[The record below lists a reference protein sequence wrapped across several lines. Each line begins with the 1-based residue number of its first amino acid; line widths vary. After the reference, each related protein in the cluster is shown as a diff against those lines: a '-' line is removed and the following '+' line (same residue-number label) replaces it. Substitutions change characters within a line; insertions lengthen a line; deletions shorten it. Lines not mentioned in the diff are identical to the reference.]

1 MTGSGLRCLTCVQ
14 AADRSIYE
22 DRTVTAPSPPDAATP
37 SANPPLAEPAEPPN
51 SRSDAVRTAPAAR
64 LSSRALSVLLLLT
77 CLIPLVALSGYAALF
92 GKARDAPLEVEVS
105 VVKEPVEVV
114 GGQAAILTDAIVI
127 QNLTDYELPNLTI
140 DLNGQ
145 YFLHRQSALAPR
157 ERLVFPQ
164 QIFATKSNQR
174 WVPGRYPITKISVTA
189 KLPSGRRG
197 VKIVRPQAAV
207 GES

>member
-1 MTGSGLRCLTCVQ
+1 L
-14 AADRSIYE
+14 
-22 DRTVTAPSPPDAATP
+22 TAPATPAPATPGPAASDAAIP
-37 SANPPLAEPAEPPN
+37 SPNPRLADPTAPPT
-51 SRSDAVRTAPAAR
+51 SGSDAVRTAPAAR
-64 LSSRALSVLLLLT
+64 LSPRALSVLLLLT
-77 CLIPLVALSGYAALF
+77 CLIPLVTLSGYAALF

-105 VVKEPVEVV
+105 VTKEPVEVI
-114 GGQAAILTDAIVI
+114 GGQVAILTDAIVI
-127 QNLTDYELPNLTI
+127 QNLTDHELPNLTI

-197 VKIVRPQAAV
+197 VKIIRPQAEA
-207 GES
+207 GDS